1 MNRLSDRI
9 LGFFL
14 ISAALFLT
22 GIMIWKNWSAF
33 LNICP
38 IKDLLT
44 WDENIRLNQLLDQY
58 QDFRDGRYWRGFFPF
73 LEASTWPPLR
83 SIFSLFMLWGPGD
96 WPITWK
102 DSFLGLIFYALCFPT
117 IIYISF
123 RITGSLVFSGAISIF
138 ILAMSLHTTETP
150 AYSLSSM
157 LETQGMFVLLW
168 VYFSLYR
175 LYDSVQNLGPGAELQ
190 KGSKV
195 PVLVSLALL
204 SLFFTKYPYGLLLF
218 ISLFLYEGISRFPEV
233 IGFFRFAIRVH
244 YKNLRLVFLVLV
256 VGLVFSLPVLRVVTD
271 WNLDQ
276 RSFKKVLYFL
286 TVILFLDFNYFL
298 FKYSDEA
305 KSFTPPS
312 LRVLYMY
319 AILPSFVWLFAN
331 LDRVMSL
338 VNAQMIVNKYVR
350 SFILSLFESPSDR
363 IPASHVFDDPWVFRI
378 FFIGSCILIA
388 IWLYL
393 RSKDKDANIK
403 STYDRVLP
411 NSPEGKLDSLLVR
424 LEGLSW
430 PAALKDPLFAISAVV
445 FLQYIVIDITTGN
458 KQLRHVFYPLP
469 ALLWI
474 LSLWF
479 FRAIKDS
486 KKWQSQVVMFLFS
499 GIIFAWGISLFF
511 RTGGLLNVSYYQS
524 HAFCLKGF
532 EEQVFQPARDF
543 ASEID
548 PGGKYIAFNAFHDEE
563 NFQTPGRVLASE
575 LDLLFRLKTL
585 DKGKYRNDNK
595 YRWKN
600 WEEFDRLIYVGPN
613 CELPDK
619 YKKRTDSLGY
629 AIEPL
634 AEYSKEKGQY
644 CMKEFRL
651 IHK

>member
-1 MNRLSDRI
+1 MNRLTDRI

-14 ISAALFLT
+14 ISVALFLT
-22 GIMIWKNWSAF
+22 GIMVWKNWSAF

-58 QDFRDGRYWRGFFPF
+58 QDFREGRYWRGFFPF

-83 SIFSLFMLWGPGD
+83 SIFSLFMLWGPGE

-117 IIYISF
+117 LIYTSF
-123 RITGSLVFSGAISIF
+123 RITGSFIFSGAVSLL

-168 VYFSLYR
+168 VYFALYK
-175 LYDSVQNLGPGAELQ
+175 LYDSVQKLGPGAELE
-190 KGSKV
+190 KGNRVSS
-195 PVLVSLALL
+195 LVSVALL

-218 ISLFLYEGISRFPEV
+218 ISLFLYEGIARLPEL
-233 IGFFRFAIRVH
+233 IGFLRFAIRVH
-244 YKNLRLVFLVLV
+244 YKNLRLIFLVSV
-256 VGLVFSLPVLRVVTD
+256 VGLVFSLPILRVVTD

-298 FKYSDEA
+298 FKYRNEA
-305 KSFTPPS
+305 KKITPPS
-312 LRVLYMY
+312 LRVLYIY

-338 VNAQMIVNKYVR
+338 VNAQMIVNKFVR

-363 IPASHVFDDPWVFRI
+363 IPASHVFDDPWIFRI
-378 FFIGSCILIA
+378 FFAGSIILIA
-388 IWLYL
+388 VWFYL
-393 RSKDKDANIK
+393 RSRDKNADAK
-403 STYDRVLP
+403 SAYTPSLLQ
-411 NSPEGKLDSLLVR
+411 SPEGKLDSLLAR

-430 PAALKDPLFAISAVV
+430 PAALRDPLFAISAVV
-445 FLQYIVIDITTGN
+445 FLQYIVIDVTTGN

-486 KKWQSQVVMFLFS
+486 KKWQSQVAISLLS
-499 GIIFAWGISLFF
+499 GIIFSWGISLFF
-511 RTGGLLNVSYYQS
+511 RPGGLLNVSYYQS

-543 ASEID
+543 ASKID
-548 PGGKYIAFNAFHDEE
+548 SEGKYIAFNAFHEEE
-563 NFQTPGRVLASE
+563 NFQTPGRLLASE
-575 LDLLFRLKTL
+575 FDLLFRLKTL

-595 YRWKN
+595 YRWKT
-600 WEEFDRLIYVGPN
+600 WEEFDKLIYVGPN

-619 YKKRTDSLGY
+619 YKIRTESLGY
-629 AIEPL
+629 AIDPL
-634 AEYSKEKGQY
+634 AEYSEGKEQY
-644 CMKEFRL
+644 CMRIFRL
-651 IHK
+651 IRR

>member
-1 MNRLSDRI
+1 MNRLTDRI

-22 GIMIWKNWSAF
+22 GIMVWKNWSAF

-83 SIFSLFMLWGPGD
+83 SIFSLFMLWGPGE

-117 IIYISF
+117 LIYISF
-123 RITGSLVFSGAISIF
+123 RITGSFIFSGAVSLF

-168 VYFSLYR
+168 VYFALYR
-175 LYDSVQNLGPGAELQ
+175 LYDSVQKLVPGSEME
-190 KGSKV
+190 KGSRV
-195 PVLVSLALL
+195 PLLVSLALL

-218 ISLFLYEGISRFPEV
+218 ISLFLYEGIARLPEL
-233 IGFFRFAIRVH
+233 IGFLRFAIRVH
-244 YKNLRLVFLVLV
+244 YKNLRLIFLVVV
-256 VGLVFSLPVLRVVTD
+256 VGLVFSLPILRVVTD

-298 FKYSDEA
+298 FKYRDEA
-305 KSFTPPS
+305 KSVTPPS
-312 LRVLYMY
+312 LRVLYIY

-338 VNAQMIVNKYVR
+338 VNAQMIVNKFVR
-350 SFILSLFESPSDR
+350 SFILSLFESPSER
-363 IPASHVFDDPWVFRI
+363 IPASHVFDDPWIFRI
-378 FFIGSCILIA
+378 LFIGSTILIV
-388 IWLYL
+388 IWFYL
-393 RSKDKDANIK
+393 RSRDKDADVK
-403 STYDRVLP
+403 STYTRSLTK
-411 NSPEGKLDSLLVR
+411 SPEGKLDSLLAR
-424 LEGLSW
+424 LESLSW
-430 PAALKDPLFAISAVV
+430 PAALRDPLFAISAVV
-445 FLQYIVIDITTGN
+445 FLQYIVIDVTTGN

-486 KKWQSQVVMFLFS
+486 KKLQSKVMMSLFS
-499 GIIFAWGISLFF
+499 GIIFTWGISLFF

-524 HAFCLKGF
+524 HSFCLKGF

-543 ASEID
+543 ASKID
-548 PGGKYIAFNAFHDEE
+548 SNGKYIAFNAFHDEE

-575 LDLLFRLKTL
+575 FDLLFRLKTL

-595 YRWKN
+595 YRWKT

-619 YKKRTDSLGY
+619 YKIRTDSLGY
-629 AIEPL
+629 AIEQL
-634 AEYSKEKGQY
+634 AEYSKGKGLY

-651 IHK
+651 IRR